1 MNTHPHIE
9 ELERMALYRHT
20 LQPEQVIRIAEHVRN
35 CAYCR
40 DFLEEIDEFTR
51 EMDDLSEERIDLE
64 TARIVRLAS
73 GASAGNVVILRLQK
87 EPHIEPGM
95 SGFALAAKSEETQV
109 GYYPVATLYSD
120 DGRTLL
126 RVLHERERSSYFFQL
141 MSEFMERVPYALLAA
156 PGRTPMM
163 TDVDG
168 SHRVPDSEIDIVQI
182 ASMSVY
188 YALDRMKTGPLS
200 QSELNSHEG
209 VVLASD
215 DSTLHLSGDGTAMNV
230 RMRWHGSEDSVPRFV
245 GVASSEGQAVGT
257 FENGQATISLGA
269 VPSDGTLI
277 LY

>member
-9 ELERMALYRHT
+9 DLERLALYRHT
-20 LQPEQVIRIAEHVRN
+20 LTPEQVLRIAEHVRN
-35 CAYCR
+35 CAFCR
-40 DFLEEIDEFTR
+40 DFLSEIDEFTR
-51 EMDDLSEERIDLE
+51 EMDDLSDERINWE

-73 GASAGNVVILRLQK
+73 GASTGNVVVLRLQQ
-87 EPHIEPGM
+87 ETPIEPGV
-95 SGFALAAKSEETQV
+95 SGFALAAKSEETQI
-109 GYYPVATLYSD
+109 GYHPVATLYSD

-126 RVLHERERSSYFFQL
+126 RILHEREHSSYFFQL

-168 SHRVPDSEIDIVQI
+168 SHRVPDTEIDIVQI

-188 YALDRMKTGPLS
+188 YALDRMKTGPISHGELS
-200 QSELNSHEG
+200 SHEG

-215 DSTLHLSGDGTAMNV
+215 DSTLHLSSDGTAVNV
-230 RMRWHGSEDSVPRFV
+230 RMRWHGSDDSVPRFI
-245 GVASSEGQAVGT
+245 GVVSSEGQAVGS
-257 FENGQATISLGA
+257 FEDGQATIPLGA
-269 VPSDGTLI
+269 VPNDGTLI